1 MNALNI
7 VYSFMFEKKCQGA
20 EMFYAKELEKIYLG
34 ILSEHG
40 IQYEFHIFRFASLL
54 VSNNDDL
61 EKHNIGSK
69 ITICFTAC
77 IDRIFKD
84 MMDPGTIIR
93 SMGDTVRPLCKLM
106 AGKKNSFN
114 DTFDIDC
121 PLKSIPIQLLTL
133 VNMLID
139 GPTCTTVSQAS
150 LLIAQLI
157 FSNFKQAPDHN
168 ATLFFRDR
176 T

>member
-1 MNALNI
+1 MAKIINDDVLLWKLSDGDVPAKELYYHKPEVKACLQSFRRQYDQALRKSERSTDDGNDDTHWIKVNALNI
-7 VYSFMFEKKCQGA
+7 VYLFMFEKKYQGA
-20 EMFYAKELEKIYLG
+20 EVFYAKELEKIYLG

-93 SMGDTVRPLCKLM
+93 SMGDTVRPL
-106 AGKKNSFN
+106 
-114 DTFDIDC
+114 
-121 PLKSIPIQLLTL
+121 
-133 VNMLID
+133 
-139 GPTCTTVSQAS
+139 
-150 LLIAQLI
+150 
-157 FSNFKQAPDHN
+157 
-168 ATLFFRDR
+168 R
-176 T
+176 